1 VWINGNKTRKTVDKS
16 MGLCYNRNSLNRRDS
31 MLILKERVLYKAA
44 KLYIEYTQKGD
55 ITLYTLVIDTHNGE
69 QVSVYAHDSKKVI
82 DFMFDSIVAELNN
95 NPNKVVDVN
104 YIIKMAYE

>member
-1 VWINGNKTRKTVDKS
+1 
-16 MGLCYNRNSLNRRDS
+16 
-31 MLILKERVLYKAA
+31 MLILKERVLYEVT

-55 ITLYTLVIDTHNGE
+55 ITLYTLDIDTSNNE
-69 QVSVYAHDSKKVI
+69 KVNLYAHDSKKII
-82 DFMFDSIVAELNN
+82 DFIFDSIIAELNN